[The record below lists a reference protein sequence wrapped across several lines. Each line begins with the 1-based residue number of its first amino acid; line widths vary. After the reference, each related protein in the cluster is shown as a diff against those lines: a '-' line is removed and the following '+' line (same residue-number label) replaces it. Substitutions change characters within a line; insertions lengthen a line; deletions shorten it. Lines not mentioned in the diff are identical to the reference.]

1 MKLKNYLLML
11 MKKKQKEE
19 NKFKWKDEDLI
30 DKILAVK
37 NIKETSFFNKKK
49 MRKSESQD
57 NIRRKILEH
66 LVIKGNEIKN
76 EEEIIKEKIQE
87 EYKIKKK
94 KELLKKPKKNINIIG
109 KIDDSKYPI
118 PKIEYDR
125 HQMKMMKILILQI
138 II

>member
-1 MKLKNYLLML
+1 
-11 MKKKQKEE
+11 
-19 NKFKWKDEDLI
+19 
-30 DKILAVK
+30 
-37 NIKETSFFNKKK
+37 

-94 KELLKKPKKNINIIG
+94 KNYLKNLK
-109 KIDDSKYPI
+109 
-118 PKIEYDR
+118 
-125 HQMKMMKILILQI
+125 KILI
-138 II
+138 